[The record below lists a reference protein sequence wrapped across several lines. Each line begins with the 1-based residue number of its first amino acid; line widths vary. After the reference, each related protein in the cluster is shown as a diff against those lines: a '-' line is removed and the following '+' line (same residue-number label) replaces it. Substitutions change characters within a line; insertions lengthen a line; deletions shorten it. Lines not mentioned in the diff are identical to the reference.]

1 MNPLD
6 PDDTPSTR
14 SSREPF
20 HQRRSN
26 AQGSKEGQA
35 EILTEVE
42 VAHGWSY
49 EVVLHH
55 LGGTT
60 SEHTVSLAWCDHD
73 YWSGG
78 RLAPSRVIQTVLE
91 YAISHLPAGFRELPK
106 KFDAARLRRIC
117 TLLDSELR
125 SPHS

>member
-6 PDDTPSTR
+6 PDDTSSTR
-14 SSREPF
+14 SSREAF
-20 HQRRSN
+20 HQPRPK
-26 AQGSKEGQA
+26 AQGSKECRA

-42 VAHGWSY
+42 VHRGWSY

-55 LGGTT
+55 LGGAT

-91 YAISHLPAGFRELPK
+91 YAMSHLPAGFGTLPK